1 MINMFNADVIELN
14 FLNLIFEGVPNI
26 FVETGV
32 LFTKK
37 IIEIVSN
44 IINDVTLINFTSL
57 LN

>member
-44 IINDVTLINFTSL
+44 IINDVTFD
-57 LN
+57 